1 MGIKVAKEVKV
12 GVVVIAAVA
21 FFIWGY
27 SFLKGKELF
36 EKTYTYYA
44 VYSRVD
50 GLAISAPVL
59 VNGIKV
65 GTVSDIHFINDT
77 NTNIIVELKI
87 DKSFLIH
94 DSTVA
99 EIFSA
104 DLMGSR
110 AIHLLQGSSKKYYRP
125 NDTLLSAIEADL
137 KTQVS
142 AQVLPLKKK
151 AEDLIKSI
159 DSVMTVVQ
167 SIFDKQTRYN
177 LARSFESI
185 RVTVENLER
194 TSISLDTLV
203 QSEKYALTR
212 IIANVE
218 SITENFRNNNELI
231 TNVMKNLSAFS
242 DSLQQANVKQ
252 TIINANKALQDAT
265 AILEKI
271 NRGEGSL
278 GMLIHNEQLYTNLES
293 SSKNLDLLLRDLR
306 ENPKRYVHFSLFDFG
321 RTVVLE
327 DNEKN
332 RKKLKKQTNENKVD
346 TAFSYRIQIK
356 SSKVPIPLNSKEFK
370 GFENINET
378 YAEGWY
384 KYTIGQFSS
393 KQEAEQNR
401 LAILDKFPGAFIV
414 GFKGNLPY
422 RKLSNTY
429 VTPNDSSQL
438 EK

>member
-1 MGIKVAKEVKV
+1 MGIKIAKEVKV
-12 GVVVIAAVA
+12 GVIVIIAVA

-27 SFLKGKELF
+27 SFLKGKDLF
-36 EKTYTYYA
+36 EKTYNYYA
-44 VYSRVD
+44 IYERVD
-50 GLAISAPVL
+50 GLSVSAPVL

-65 GTVSDIHFINDT
+65 GTVTDIRFISDT

-87 DKSFLIH
+87 DKNFLIQ
-94 DSTVA
+94 DSSIA

-110 AIHLLQGSSKKYYRP
+110 AIHLIQSHSKKYYRP
-125 NDTLLSAIEADL
+125 NDTLLSSIEADL

-159 DSVMTVVQ
+159 DSVMVVVQ

-185 RVTVENLER
+185 RVTVESLER

-252 TIINANKALQDAT
+252 TIINANRALAEAT
-265 AILEKI
+265 EILDKI
-271 NRGEGSL
+271 NKGEGSL
-278 GMLIHNEQLYTNLES
+278 GMLIHNEQLYTNLEN

-306 ENPKRYVHFSLFDFG
+306 ENPKRYVHFSLFDLG
-321 RTVVLE
+321 RTVILE

-332 RKKLKKQTNENKVD
+332 RKKLKKETKTDSD
-346 TAFSYRIQIK
+346 TSFSYRIQIK
-356 SSKVPIPLNSKEFK
+356 SSKTPIPNSSKEFK
-370 GFENINET
+370 GVENINEIF
-378 YAEGWY
+378 AEGWY
-384 KYTIGQFSS
+384 KYTIGKFSS
-393 KQEAEQNR
+393 KNEAEELR
-401 LAILDKFPGAFIV
+401 LTLLDKFPGAFIV
-414 GFKGNLPY
+414 AYKGKSPY
-422 RKLSNTY
+422 FSAKKPIECST
-429 VTPNDSSQL
+429 DSI
-438 EK
+438 K

>member
-1 MGIKVAKEVKV
+1 MGLKVAKEVKV
-12 GVVVIAAVA
+12 GVVVVAAIA

-27 SFLKGKELF
+27 TFLKGKDLF

-65 GTVSDIHFINDT
+65 GTVSDIHFLNDT
-77 NTNIIVELKI
+77 NNNIVVELKI

-94 DSTVA
+94 DSTIA

-110 AIHLLQGSSKKYYRP
+110 AIHLIQGRSKKYYRP
-125 NDTLLSAIEADL
+125 NDTLLSSIEADL

-177 LARSFESI
+177 LSRSFESI
-185 RVTVENLER
+185 RATVESLER

-212 IIANVE
+212 IIANIE

-265 AILEKI
+265 VILEKI

-278 GMLIHNEQLYTNLES
+278 GMLIHNEQLYTNLEN

-321 RTVVLE
+321 RTVILE
-327 DNEKN
+327 DNDKN
-332 RKKLKKQTNENKVD
+332 RKKLKKESNENKGD
-346 TAFSYRIQIK
+346 TTFSYRIQIK

-370 GFENINET
+370 GMDNVNET

-384 KYTIGQFSS
+384 KYTIGSFNS
-393 KQEAEQNR
+393 KQEAEQTR
-401 LAILDKFPGAFIV
+401 LAIIEKFPGAFIV
-414 GFKGNLPY
+414 GFKGNKIFLN
-422 RKLSNTY
+422 RLNSNM
-429 VTPNDSSQL
+429 VNDSSQL